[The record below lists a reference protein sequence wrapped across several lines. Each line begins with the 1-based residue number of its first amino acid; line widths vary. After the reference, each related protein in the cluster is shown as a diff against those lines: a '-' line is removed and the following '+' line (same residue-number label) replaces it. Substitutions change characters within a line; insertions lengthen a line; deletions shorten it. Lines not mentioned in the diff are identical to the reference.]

1 MDVRPA
7 LGSKTTTSDVKERLA
22 EIDTGRGERARLSA
36 LKAISQAPAEYA
48 QVDRVEGVDVHDFA
62 HLLDLPAGA
71 AADADPDLLATGL
84 ALLGSEVRRRELEH
98 GRPALEQ
105 AAPRLV
111 VERGLA
117 VVEGIEALRLSV

>member
-1 MDVRPA
+1 VRPA
-7 LGSKTTTSDVKERLA
+7 LGGKATTSNVKERLA
-22 EIDTGRGERARLSA
+22 EVDTGRGERARPSA